1 MEPQNLICNNLIA
14 ILYDIFSTDF
24 FNITLVES
32 KEKKLFEADVFTIFI
47 EKTTKKSQYSCTVLL
62 LLQILEILESQ
73 CTLVVAV

>member
-1 MEPQNLICNNLIA
+1 MLSGTKISKFNSHLLMQCEHT
-14 ILYDIFSTDF
+14 IL
-24 FNITLVES
+24 
-32 KEKKLFEADVFTIFI
+32 IFI